1 MNLSSVDE
9 ELLHI
14 LSSNLNADAFDWL
27 NSKIDVIIENKS
39 TKDLYLT
46 YSLLSTKADRNKKIS
61 FELDNKE
68 LESYLLQQEAN
79 ELEISRIYL
88 LIKVLKTD
96 ATFFQPKVANL
107 IQVADTGE
115 LITFLKFVS
124 LLPNAKDYNHV
135 AVEALRTNIATVF
148 EAISMGNPYPARF
161 FNDQQWNQMYLKAA
175 FMQLDLS
182 QILEVD
188 ARANKDLARIISDY
202 AHERWAASREID
214 PLFWRPVSRFIEGVL
229 YEDMK
234 RLLDSDNPSENKAG
248 ALCCHF
254 SGNGEAQKLLQN
266 YQQLN
271 HQVTNG
277 TITWE
282 NVK

>member
-9 ELLHI
+9 ELLHV
-14 LSSNLNADAFDWL
+14 LSSNLDADAFDWL

-39 TKDLYLT
+39 AKDLYLT
-46 YSLLSTKADRNKKIS
+46 YSLLSTKANENKKIS
-61 FELDNKE
+61 FELDDKE
-68 LESYLLQQEAN
+68 LESYLLQQQAN

-115 LITFLKFVS
+115 LITFLKFVI
-124 LLPNAKDYNHV
+124 LLPNAEEYNHV

-175 FMQLDLS
+175 FVQLDLS

-214 PLFWRPVSRFIEGVL
+214 PLFWRPVSSFIDGTL
-229 YEDMK
+229 YQDMK
-234 RLLDSDNPSENKAG
+234 RLLESDNPSENRAG

-254 SGNGEAQKLLQN
+254 SDNREAQKLLQN